1 MVVHLQMKSLSTGD
15 LKITDEENTRETNQN
30 STLPQSQ
37 DTIYSVQTDLAD
49 LSTACKNTQEFL
61 NKSKEIPGNVI
72 QSYGVGI
79 MPQSFRCPRQHPP
92 NFLHTRLPYP
102 PPFFGGQCGG
112 QWSNTKEESPSVDKP
127 QHPVTHSQACVP
139 VYSGWC
145 TSTNVS
151 GPRMS
156 MIPPPPCKFPDFT
169 KGPLMASYNLQPHS
183 TTLCCDACCALAVYY
198 INCVA
203 TMACPCVYCCGKDS
217 CF

>member
-1 MVVHLQMKSLSTGD
+1 MCFLQEPEVIS
-15 LKITDEENTRETNQN
+15 TDEKTEQ
-30 STLPQSQ
+30 
-37 DTIYSVQTDLAD
+37 
-49 LSTACKNTQEFL
+49 
-61 NKSKEIPGNVI
+61 
-72 QSYGVGI
+72 
-79 MPQSFRCPRQHPP
+79 
-92 NFLHTRLPYP
+92 
-102 PPFFGGQCGG
+102 
-112 QWSNTKEESPSVDKP
+112 ESPSVEKP